1 MQMWPRVLGELSPSA
16 ARLLMNAIVS
26 ASVLV
31 WGIWL
36 TYRGIDNSSPDAS
49 LSLIVGATLIVASLM
64 FFQFGLRFFLK
75 YRK

>member
-1 MQMWPRVLGELSPSA
+1 MQLPRVLGELSPLG
-16 ARLLMNAIVS
+16 ARLLVNAVIS
-26 ASVLV
+26 ASGLI

-36 TYRGIDNSSPDAS
+36 ILRGIDNSSPDAS
-49 LSLIVGATLIVASLM
+49 LSLIFGAALIVSSLM